1 MGESNRE
8 IGCVNIDTGTAIA
21 FVSQASPTR
30 HRLKAN
36 VQDKQMVM
44 TQTAEIEFRNVLSVI
59 AGPQEEARGQRFLRR
74 VKIIA
79 DDPSVR
85 AMDLIET
92 KKISIADKIIFG
104 TGYQLDIP
112 TMTSDAKFLRGASA
126 QGVDFNHI
134 LHPPVPLKGQ

>member
-1 MGESNRE
+1 MDESNRE

-59 AGPQEEARGQRFLRR
+59 AGPQEAARGQTFLNR

-79 DDPSVR
+79 DNPSVR

-92 KKISIADKIIFG
+92 KK
-104 TGYQLDIP
+104 
-112 TMTSDAKFLRGASA
+112 
-126 QGVDFNHI
+126 
-134 LHPPVPLKGQ
+134 